1 MSKLVNRPRGD
12 SLSKKL
18 AFLLTPFFSLVE
30 RLAFRQANHINLV
43 SRGFESYFKLRYPA
57 ISLSFFTNGID
68 DGFLNRDFSKINH
81 AGDFDQPI
89 TVLYAG
95 NIGEGQGLHA
105 IVPPLAQLMGQKL
118 LFKIYGDGGRKQ
130 HLENEISRLGLANV
144 MIYPPVSRDKLLA
157 EYVAA
162 DVLFLH
168 LNDYEAFEKVL
179 PSKIF
184 EYAALGKPIWA
195 GVGGYAARFLAAE
208 VSNVALF
215 SPCNLTEAVSTF
227 DALLIR
233 DMPRRSFVERFQ
245 RKVIMKS
252 MVDDILA
259 YLPEE
264 KHS

>member
-118 LFKIYGDGGRKQ
+118 LFKSM
-130 HLENEISRLGLANV
+130 E
-144 MIYPPVSRDKLLA
+144 M
-157 EYVAA
+157 
-162 DVLFLH
+162 
-168 LNDYEAFEKVL
+168 
-179 PSKIF
+179 
-184 EYAALGKPIWA
+184 A
-195 GVGGYAARFLAAE
+195 GVNSILKMKFRDW
-208 VSNVALF
+208 VS
-215 SPCNLTEAVSTF
+215 LT
-227 DALLIR
+227 
-233 DMPRRSFVERFQ
+233 
-245 RKVIMKS
+245 
-252 MVDDILA
+252 
-259 YLPEE
+259 
-264 KHS
+264 